1 MHKMITRIKIGTR
14 RQNSIIERVYT
25 GTFDDVCEADIAYI
39 EWLRK
44 HGKLVQVMSREE
56 FVDGVP
62 SGWNVRTLM

>member
-14 RQNSIIERVYT
+14 RQNSIVERVYT
-25 GTFDDVCEADIAYI
+25 GTFDETCKADIEYI

-62 SGWNVRTLM
+62 SGWNIRTLM

>member
-1 MHKMITRIKIGTR
+1 MHKMIIRIKIGTR

-25 GTFDDVCEADIAYI
+25 GTFDEVCKEDIDYI

-44 HGKLVQVMSREE
+44 HGKLIQVMSREE

-62 SGWNVRTLM
+62 SGWNIRTLM

>member
-14 RQNSIIERVYT
+14 RQNSIVERIYT
-25 GTFDDVCEADIAYI
+25 GTFDEVCKADIDYI

-56 FVDGVP
+56 FVDGIP